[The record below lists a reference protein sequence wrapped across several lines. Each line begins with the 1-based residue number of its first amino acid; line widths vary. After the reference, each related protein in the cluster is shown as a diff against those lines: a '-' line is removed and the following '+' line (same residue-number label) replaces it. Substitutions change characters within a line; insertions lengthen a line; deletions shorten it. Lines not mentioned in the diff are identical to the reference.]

1 MLGVSVQATVGQQL
15 QLTCIVT
22 VVEHL
27 TATPTVS
34 WTGVNVPSDS
44 IVTMNGNQV
53 LNEITFSNIQTS
65 HGGLYICHA
74 DITTYSISVMKNIL
88 LIVKGMF
95 TFKVTVH
102 QNNYGLMYPNYIK

>member
-1 MLGVSVQATVGQQL
+1 MSGLSVQATVGQQL

-27 TATPTVS
+27 IATPIVS

-44 IVTMNGNQV
+44 IVTVNGNQV
-53 LNEITFSNIQTS
+53 LNEITFSNVQTS
-65 HGGLYICHA
+65 HEGLYTCHA
-74 DITTYSISVMKNIL
+74 DITISIMKNVL

-95 TFKVTVH
+95 TF
-102 QNNYGLMYPNYIK
+102 

>member
-1 MLGVSVQATVGQQL
+1 MLGLSVQATVGQQL

-27 TATPTVS
+27 IVTPTVS

-44 IVTMNGNQV
+44 IVTVNGNQV

-65 HGGLYICHA
+65 HGGPYICHA
-74 DITTYSISVMKNIL
+74 NKTSYSVSVMENIL
-88 LIVKGMF
+88 LVVKGMF
-95 TFKVTVH
+95 AF
-102 QNNYGLMYPNYIK
+102 